1 MIGSCNHSPSFSHG
15 VDSYVWARTR
25 KAFDQ
30 TYTSLSSSPSLSS
43 LEKEENRGDGGD
55 NRRCVCLVKCSGD
68 VKRKRQLCR
77 VSCPCA
83 IETSLHITYTS
94 GFEEE
99 EKPARFRCTPPPWP
113 HPLNGVRGVGGGGVA
128 RWACSVLLF
137 IPVHNPSPLRS
148 SCRPYSCPLD
158 AM

>member
-55 NRRCVCLVKCSGD
+55 HRRCVCLVKCSGD

-83 IETSLHITYTS
+83 IETSLHITYVRVRR
-94 GFEEE
+94 E
-99 EKPARFRCTPPPWP
+99 EKPAPFRCTPALAT
-113 HPLNGVRGVGGGGVA
+113 PLEWGSWRGGGGA

-137 IPVHNPSPLRS
+137 IPVHNPSPLLS